1 MNAYERQ
8 SFKRA
13 LDLNT
18 QALQL
23 SKKLREGSFKNKDSM
38 LGKFSQTWSLY
49 EDLFSILKTLMG
61 GSRGELN
68 NFFKGCYES
77 YVNDYK
83 LLKGDMGDLLL
94 KTSNTKP
101 LRNNHSKEEKIL

>member
-8 SFKRA
+8 SFKKS

-23 SKKLREGSFKNKDSM
+23 SKKLRQGSFKSKDSM
-38 LGKFSQTWSLY
+38 LQKFSETWTLY
-49 EDLFSILKTLMG
+49 EELFSILKSLMSR
-61 GSRGELN
+61 SRGELYD
-68 NFFKGCYES
+68 FFSGCYES
-77 YVNDYK
+77 YINDYK

-94 KTSNTKP
+94 KNSNTAP
-101 LRNNHSKEEKIL
+101 LRNRNSSE